1 VRYVQT
7 RFLFGI
13 AAAVALVAPSMGTA
27 AARQPERHTDA
38 TSVLIYPAATADL
51 WPKSLDPALTQ
62 DTTSMQVI
70 GLVYSGLLKLNA
82 DDQVV
87 PDLAAGMPTLS
98 ADKRTYTFKI
108 RPDARFSDGTPVTAP
123 DFVASWTRALSR
135 QEQSPVAPAY
145 MGGIVGAAALNAGKS
160 HTLAGARAVD
170 SRTVQVTFSAPGTYL
185 LDAMTYP
192 TWYVVKTG
200 LAPGA
205 DLTTASAQQRNVGT
219 GRSHSASPGAIARRC
234 TLHPTHTGMP
244 RSACRSGRSTCPS
257 WPAWTPGTANIRPA
271 SYRSL
276 PCRRSWC
283 GWTSTSRISIPPRN
297 W

>member
-1 VRYVQT
+1 VRYAQT

-13 AAAVALVAPSMGTA
+13 AAAVALVAPTMGTA
-27 AARQPERHTDA
+27 AARQPERHA
-38 TSVLIYPAATADL
+38 NAGSVPIYPAATADL

-108 RPDARFSDGTPVTAP
+108 RPDARFSDGTPVTAQ
-123 DFVASWTRALSR
+123 DVVASWTRALSR
-135 QEQSPVAPAY
+135 QEQSTVAPAY

-170 SRTVQVTFSAPGTYL
+170 SRITNFSNGQFERLVAQADVAPAGSARTKLYVQAQEIALQQVATIPIGQTNVACRWK
-185 LDAMTYP
+185 ANIH
-192 TWYVVKTG
+192 G
-200 LAPGA
+200 LQ
-205 DLTTASAQQRNVGT
+205 L
-219 GRSHSASPGAIARRC
+219 SPGFNYPI
-234 TLHPTHTGMP
+234 PVG
-244 RSACRSGRSTCPS
+244 
-257 WPAWTPGTANIRPA
+257 ND
-271 SYRSL
+271 
-276 PCRRSWC
+276 
-283 GWTSTSRISIPPRN
+283 WTSVSIS
-297 W
+297 